1 MAERQHERQARAHL
15 LPIIVVS
22 LLCVFST
29 ASFFQFK
36 KTAPVSAATAA
47 IQTKKLYRI
56 EVEDADEAGLIQQEL
71 KIKPEAVRGRY
82 FYYFGDEVLNRRL
95 IPYGYAPVP
104 VEQDE
109 ILTRVVGIA
118 PPKDDA
124 SVLRS
129 GAKIVLRERESW
141 FVRVTPRQLESL
153 VRDGYK
159 FAEVGDKP
167 LVPRSVRILL
177 QRGDDVNKQIG
188 GRVEI
193 NEVRQDRA
201 GLIVVGEAFDDAI
214 DELRA
219 RSLKVEIL
227 PDYPGVVR

>member
-1 MAERQHERQARAHL
+1 MAERQHETRAHL
-15 LPIIVVS
+15 LPIIVVG

-29 ASFFQFK
+29 AWFFRLR
-36 KTAPVSAATAA
+36 TPAPVSAATTAV
-47 IQTKKLYRI
+47 QTKKLYRI

-71 KIKPEAVRGRY
+71 KIKPEVVRGRY
-82 FYYFGDEVLNRRL
+82 FYYFGDDVLNRRL

-109 ILTRVVGIA
+109 ILTRLVRIA

-124 SVLRS
+124 VVLRS
-129 GAKIVLRERESW
+129 GAKIVLRERENW

-153 VRDGYK
+153 AREGYK
-159 FAEVGDKP
+159 FAEIGDKP
-167 LVPRSVRILL
+167 LVPRRVQILL
-177 QRGDDVNKQIG
+177 RRGDDVNHQIG

-193 NEVRQDRA
+193 NEVRQDRTR
-201 GLIVVGEAFDDAI
+201 LIVVGEAFDDAI
-214 DELRA
+214 AELRA